1 MSDIARLKSEIQARK
16 FRAMELSTEIDRRV
30 REVRNLL
37 AGFPLAKIR
46 DLQLALV
53 SRLAD
58 EAAGMQKEYLELLE
72 EIERGEKELS

>member
-1 MSDIARLKSEIQARK
+1 MSEIARLKSEIQARK

-37 AGFPLAKIR
+37 AAFPLAKIR
-46 DLQLALV
+46 ELQLALV

-58 EAAGMQKEYLELLE
+58 EAADMQGEYLKLLE
-72 EIERGEKELS
+72 EIEQGEKELE